1 MNQPS
6 DEEKKQAAGKCA
18 YILVTL
24 FSTAAFICGMYAN
37 AYCNFASREVEFVEG
52 FDLAAACADLDLCNT
67 LFTNHGVGFYGWYA
81 TVSVN
86 EQVCLS
92 YTLWYPY
99 VGFATPEFDTKF
111 NSARA
116 FAITA
121 NVLGAFAWFNLMLSS
136 WTVELLFFDGLP
148 LSGSQPPHFQK

>member
-1 MNQPS
+1 
-6 DEEKKQAAGKCA
+6 
-18 YILVTL
+18 
-24 FSTAAFICGMYAN
+24 
-37 AYCNFASREVEFVEG
+37 
-52 FDLAAACADLDLCNT
+52 
-67 LFTNHGVGFYGWYA
+67 VGFYGWYA